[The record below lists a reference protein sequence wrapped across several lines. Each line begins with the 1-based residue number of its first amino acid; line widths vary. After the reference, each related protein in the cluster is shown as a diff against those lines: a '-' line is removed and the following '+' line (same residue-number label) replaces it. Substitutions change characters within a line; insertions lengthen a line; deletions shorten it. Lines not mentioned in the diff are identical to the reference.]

1 MKIRAFVFDDDE
13 QVRSLVSST
22 LLQRGYEV
30 HDFAEPG
37 TCPLYLERECPCP
50 ESHTCGDI
58 IITDIDMPDVTG
70 LELIE
75 NQIKRSC
82 KVRHFGVMSGTWSNS
97 VVKHAS
103 ELGCKI
109 FKKPFGINELRDWL
123 DQCEK
128 TLNPSRKLWDWFRYK
143 K

>member
-1 MKIRAFVFDDDE
+1 MKIRVLVFDDDE
-13 QVRSLVSST
+13 HVRSLVSSI

-30 HDFAEPG
+30 HQFSEPG
-37 TCPLYLERECPCP
+37 SCPLYLEGKCPCP

-58 IITDIDMPDVTG
+58 IITDVNMPKVTG

-75 NQIKRSC
+75 NQIRRGC
-82 KVRHFGVMSGTWSNS
+82 KVRHFGVMSGVLSNS
-97 VVKHAS
+97 VVKHAI

-109 FKKPFGINELRDWL
+109 FKKPFEINKLRDWL

-128 TLNPSRKLWDWFRYK
+128 SLNSSRKLWDWFTHK